1 MVICDNSNRRQM
13 ELPSNVI
20 FFSIE
25 GMRRESYGS
34 MHLVYQLG
42 RLFFFLLPFFPHHI
56 NPDSY
61 ILLEYRLGL
70 PLFSSL
76 SPNLSQLSDGPCS

>member
-20 FFSIE
+20 FFSTE

-34 MHLVYQLG
+34 MHLAYQLG
-42 RLFFFLLPFFPHHI
+42 RLSFSFTLFPT
-56 NPDSY
+56 SY
-61 ILLEYRLGL
+61 K
-70 PLFSSL
+70 P
-76 SPNLSQLSDGPCS
+76 

>member
-13 ELPSNVI
+13 GLPSNVI

-34 MHLVYQLG
+34 MHLAYQLA
-42 RLFFFLLPFFPHHI
+42 RLFFFSFTLFPT
-56 NPDSY
+56 SY
-61 ILLEYRLGL
+61 K
-70 PLFSSL
+70 P
-76 SPNLSQLSDGPCS
+76 